1 MFNLASFLKDGFLM
15 IIFKCFHYIQ
25 FIKKDKGT
33 KQYTLLRNIAI
44 LNFYLSLMMIYIF
57 GINIINYWNKKN

>member
-33 KQYTLLRNIAI
+33 KHITKKHCNTKLLSI
-44 LNFYLSLMMIYIF
+44 LNDDIYF
-57 GINIINYWNKKN
+57 WNKYH